1 MTGETLGDVPGAL
14 SGEADA
20 DDCELRDA
28 WADDEATGGTASRA
42 SEQRIAE
49 MRTRLSYTVADDNQ
63 NNSSNS
69 GNSKPPLSQSGGSS
83 GSRSASSRRGT
94 DVVDSAKERVRL
106 QARIAAEQKVL
117 QELASATSRI
127 EAQTKMVRA
136 AEARLPLV
144 ERGVAAQLAPVAAT
158 ALSPALVDCVRA
170 LLGTIAGFTSQ
181 SDKTAVVRSTLER
194 QLHQLSQTLT
204 DPKRVKKK
212 DAAQAKKIADQ
223 VGQLREYV
231 TKDEQFRAAMQSDV
245 KLLAHDID
253 VFLKLIV
260 DAENKQ

>member
-63 NNSSNS
+63 NNNSSS
-69 GNSKPPLSQSGGSS
+69 SSKQPLSQSGGSS

-158 ALSPALVDCVRA
+158 ALSPALVDCVRT

-260 DAENKQ
+260 DAEKQQ